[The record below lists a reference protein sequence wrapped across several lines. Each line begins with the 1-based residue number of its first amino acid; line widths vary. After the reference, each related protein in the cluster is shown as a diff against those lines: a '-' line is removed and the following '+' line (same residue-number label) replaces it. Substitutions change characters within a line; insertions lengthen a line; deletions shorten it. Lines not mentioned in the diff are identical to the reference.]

1 MPSLPASRTARRL
14 LKLASLGLA
23 GLLAGLISGCNS
35 AQTTAT
41 ATETPLSSYSGVSST
56 SSPDNDFYRLHHSL
70 DARQIPALRRP
81 PSTRRLQDDD
91 LLEVRQ
97 LSAPT
102 GHNRS

>member
-23 GLLAGLISGCNS
+23 GLLAGLIAGCNS

-41 ATETPLSSYSGVSST
+41 ATETPLSGYSDVNST
-56 SSPDNDFYRLHHSL
+56 SPDNDFYRLHHSL